1 MINKPSPP
9 LPRKMGMLEVVKIA
23 KERGAMRLTDESE
36 DTPFLIN
43 LVSMIDVLFCIL
55 AFFIISSLYLTRSEG
70 LPVNLPKA
78 ATAETQRT
86 AEINVTIQ
94 ANGAIAL
101 NRQPIALDVIEGA
114 VRSQVGSTPQS
125 LVIINAD
132 ARVSHGLVVSVMDRL
147 RQVQGVKLA
156 IAAQKP

>member
-1 MINKPSPP
+1 
-9 LPRKMGMLEVVKIA
+9 
-23 KERGAMRLTDESE
+23 MRLTDESE
-36 DTPFLIN
+36 ETPFLIN

-55 AFFIISSLYLTRSEG
+55 AFFIISSMYLTRSEG

-86 AEINVTIQ
+86 AQINVTIQ

-101 NRQPIALDVIEGA
+101 NRQPITLNALEGA
-114 VRSQVGSTPQS
+114 VRSQVGSTSQS

-132 ARVSHGLVVSVMDRL
+132 TDASHGRVVSVMDRL
-147 RQVQGVKLA
+147 RQIQGVKLA
-156 IAAQKP
+156 IAVQKPS